1 MLKEHHMKKFSGFI
15 AFIAVL
21 TAASLSAQSGVAS
34 LSGKWNMT
42 ITGHEGMSV
51 TLEIKQEGKKLTANL
66 VIPDHGDLE
75 LLGELVDGKLT
86 LNSTENGYMQM
97 SMHGD
102 VKKDGTMS
110 GNLSST
116 MGDMTWSG
124 KRLTDE

>member
-1 MLKEHHMKKFSGFI
+1 MKKFSGFI
-15 AFIAVL
+15 ALIAVL

>member
-1 MLKEHHMKKFSGFI
+1 MRKFAGF
-15 AFIAVL
+15 AVL
-21 TAASLSAQSGVAS
+21 IALLATVSMFAQSSAASVA
-34 LSGKWNMT
+34 GKWTMT
-42 ITGHEGMSV
+42 ITGHENMSV

-75 LLGELVDGKLT
+75 LLGELVDGKIT
-86 LNSTENGYMQM
+86 LKSTENSYMQM
-97 SMHGD
+97 SMQGD
-102 VKKDGTMS
+102 VRKDGTMS

>member
-1 MLKEHHMKKFSGFI
+1 MRKFAGLVVLVVLF
-15 AFIAVL
+15 AVSMFAQ
-21 TAASLSAQSGVAS
+21 TGAASVT
-34 LSGKWNMT
+34 GKWT
-42 ITGHEGMSV
+42 VRITGHEEMSV

-86 LNSTENGYMQM
+86 LKSTENGYMQL
-97 SMHGD
+97 SLLGD
-102 VKKDGTMS
+102 VRKDGTMS

-116 MGDMTWSG
+116 MGDMTWTG

>member
-1 MLKEHHMKKFSGFI
+1 MRKFAGLVVVIVLLTAVSMFAQSG
-15 AFIAVL
+15 
-21 TAASLSAQSGVAS
+21 AASLA
-34 LSGKWNMT
+34 GKWTVT
-42 ITGHEGMSV
+42 IIGHENMSV
-51 TLEIKQEGKKLTANL
+51 TLEIKQEGKKLTGNL

-86 LNSTENGYMQM
+86 LKSTENGYMQL
-97 SMHGD
+97 SMQGD